1 MKDNPDDREEHQ
13 LSERLQNG
21 NPEAVEELFNN
32 YFHQVYSI
40 IFHAV
45 GWDRSTAEDVT
56 QETFLSAV
64 RSVGNYKGK
73 SKPYTWLLSIAHHK
87 IADYYRWLGRE
98 RHYKTVS
105 LESFVGTRGEI
116 PDGSEP
122 THSHLEVAEA
132 KDIVTRALVKL
143 PYRYREVLVY
153 KYVEE
158 MSVKQISQ
166 IMGRSPKSVEA
177 LLSRARNILKSKLD
191 KVNEGE
197 ILVETTNNKRIA
209 YAGLR

>member
-1 MKDNPDDREEHQ
+1 MLVRKYGRISKEMKADPDDREERE

-21 NPEAVEELFNN
+21 NPRAVEELFNT
-32 YFHQVYSI
+32 YFRQVYSV

-45 GWDRSTAEDVT
+45 GRDRSAAEDVT
-56 QETFLSAV
+56 QETFLSAA

-87 IADYYRWLGRE
+87 IADYYRKLGRE
-98 RHYKTVS
+98 HHYETIS
-105 LESFVGTRGEI
+105 LESSAGTRDEI

-122 THSHLEVAEA
+122 THSHLEAAEA
-132 KDIVTRALVKL
+132 KDIVSQALVKL
-143 PYRYREVLVY
+143 PYHYREVLVY

-158 MSVKQISQ
+158 MSVKEISR

-177 LLSRARNILKSKLD
+177 LLSRARDILRSELGKMS
-191 KVNEGE
+191 EG
-197 ILVETTNNKRIA
+197 
-209 YAGLR
+209 